1 MNNMWG
7 WSFKSKPSPLLVQ
20 GWVLLETTWKKTG
33 PKRYGRAPIL
43 LVLLRGG
50 LGSPA
55 TCYFQKQSHSS
66 FMSLITRCSMI
77 CTVSP
82 IDLVFIYFTPGWK
95 RSSSST
101 GQGPGSQHQTSHGY
115 SQGGL
120 DDIKS
125 CILCDK
131 VFDTLF
137 YIHFHMLSR
146 SQTLCICII
155 IFILLF

>member
-1 MNNMWG
+1 MRL
-7 WSFKSKPSPLLVQ
+7 KLQVEAKPLV
-20 GWVLLETTWKKTG
+20 GPVLGTIGDCQKKTG

-82 IDLVFIYFTPGWK
+82 IALVLIYFTPGWK

-101 GQGPGSQHQTSHGY
+101 GQGPGSEHQAGD
-115 SQGGL
+115 GV
-120 DDIKS
+120 KS
-125 CILCDK
+125 LRGEVRCRD
-131 VFDTLF
+131 
-137 YIHFHMLSR
+137 
-146 SQTLCICII
+146 
-155 IFILLF
+155 